1 MKAEKAMNPIESSTG
16 AERSLEEYFERM
28 RRLVDASL
36 DRYLPREDEPPDIV
50 HRAMRYSVFAGGKR
64 LRPILA
70 LATAE
75 TLTGSWEPAVEFA
88 CALEMLHTYS
98 LIHDDLPAMD
108 NDDFRRGRPTCH
120 KQFGEA
126 VAILAGNGLMTRAFW
141 LLAGG
146 TGETGAPARRLELI
160 RRLCEA
166 IGTPNGVIAGQ
177 VVDLLTQGRPYDA
190 QQLRFIHEAKTAA
203 LIEISIWGAAILC
216 DAPEETAGRL
226 RRFGRKIGL
235 AFQIVDDIL
244 DEVGDA
250 AEVGKTLGKDRAQQK
265 ATYPALFGLEAS
277 REEARRLKDEAV
289 AELADFGERARRLVQ
304 IAEFIT
310 ARRY

>member
-1 MKAEKAMNPIESSTG
+1 MTPTESSAG
-16 AERSLEEYFERM
+16 SELSLQEYFERS
-28 RRLVDASL
+28 RRLVDEYL
-36 DRYLPREDEPPDIV
+36 DRYLPPEDEPPEVV

-70 LATAE
+70 LSTAE
-75 TLTGSWEPAVEFA
+75 TLTGSWDPAIDFA

-141 LLAGG
+141 VLAGG
-146 TGETGAPARRLELI
+146 AGQAVNPARRLELI

-166 IGTPNGVIAGQ
+166 IGTPHGVIAGQ
-177 VVDLLTQGRPYDA
+177 VVDLQTQGRPYDA
-190 QQLRFIHEAKTAA
+190 QQLRFIHDAKTAA
-203 LIEISIWGAAILC
+203 LIEISIWGAALLC
-216 DAPEETAGRL
+216 DAPAEVAGML

-235 AFQIVDDIL
+235 VFQIVDDIL

-277 REEARRLKDEAV
+277 RQEAWRLKEEAV
-289 AELADFGERARRLVQ
+289 AELRGLGGRARRLVE